1 MGTQGKNAPNNLSK
15 QLGLQMK
22 GSPYS
27 MNQPLHGNAFIGA
40 KVKAEQ
46 QGKNSFDVGGET
58 FQVKKS
64 AAPKFIGALI
74 GGLGA
79 KVIGGAVAKGVGKS
93 LVSKVGGSIVKQGMK
108 DVASGGLKNAI
119 SSSGVSD
126 MSSLVKDVA
135 VTPPKGKTGM
145 GKALSAVGGAIGGAA
160 KTAVSGIGEG
170 IGGVAEGLKEKVGGG
185 GKGAF
190 KEKVKNYIGSLDL
203 ITNSNPD
210 GSLRKPGDKKDNTAE
225 AEPEETAL
233 SKVNTQDTAGV
244 KTPLVPEQY
253 AKLDTRTTTASDSIY
268 NVSIDKGANKNR
280 LLDTL
285 TQPRMEGPLNKIKNM
300 CRG

>member
-1 MGTQGKNAPNNLSK
+1 MGKPGKNAPNNLSK

-74 GGLGA
+74 GG
-79 KVIGGAVAKGVGKS
+79 VAKKA
-93 LVSKVGGSIVKQGMK
+93 LVSKVGGSLVKKGLAEVGGK
-108 DVASGGLKNAI
+108 AIIKAS
-119 SSSGVSD
+119 SD

-135 VTPPKGKTGM
+135 PTPPKEKTGM
-145 GKALSAVGGAIGGAA
+145 GKALSAIGGAA

-210 GSLRKPGDKKDNTAE
+210 GSLRKPSDEKDDTVKE
-225 AEPEETAL
+225 EPKQETAL
-233 SKVNTQDTAGV
+233 SKVNASQPDKVNDIPNTKIPSTS
-244 KTPLVPEQY
+244 
-253 AKLDTRTTTASDSIY
+253 LDSTY
-268 NVSIDKGANKNR
+268 NLSLDKGADPDRILNS
-280 LLDTL
+280 L
-285 TQPRMEGPLNKIKNM
+285 TQAPRMEGPLNKIKNM

>member
-1 MGTQGKNAPNNLSK
+1 MGKPGKNAPNNLSK

-74 GGLGA
+74 GG
-79 KVIGGAVAKGVGKS
+79 VAKKA
-93 LVSKVGGSIVKQGMK
+93 LVSKVGGSLVKKGLAEVGGK
-108 DVASGGLKNAI
+108 AIIKAS
-119 SSSGVSD
+119 SD

-135 VTPPKGKTGM
+135 ATPPKEKTGM
-145 GKALSAVGGAIGGAA
+145 GKALSAIGGAAKTAVSGIGGAA

-203 ITNSNPD
+203 ITNSNPN
-210 GSLRKPGDKKDNTAE
+210 GSLRKPGDKKDDTVKE
-225 AEPEETAL
+225 EPKQETAL
-233 SKVNTQDTAGV
+233 SKVNASQPDKVNDIPNTKIPSTS
-244 KTPLVPEQY
+244 
-253 AKLDTRTTTASDSIY
+253 LDSTY
-268 NVSIDKGANKNR
+268 NLSLDKGADKNR
-280 LLDTL
+280 FLDRL
-285 TQPRMEGPLNKIKNM
+285 TQAPRMEGPLNKIKNM